1 MYKPMTMKVKLYSL
15 SVVLIALVLFSC
27 RSAKKMY
34 EKGNYDEA
42 VELAAKKLQKKPNDH
57 ETIDVLRNAYRF
69 AVEDHEARI
78 RNNAESNNDLRWEW
92 TYHEYVQLQ
101 RLYEAVRRTPS
112 VFDVVKPIDYSS
124 YVTTFQEEAAKAR
137 YERGMLLMANNDR
150 QGYKQAYYEF
160 EKALNFMPGD
170 LVVRERMK
178 EAYESAVTNVIV
190 LPVTRT
196 GFQFSSN
203 NPYNYGNFDQE
214 LLRYLASNNRHSFLR
229 FYSPQQANN
238 GNVRTDE
245 VVEMRFNSID
255 PGRYRDQRSSYE
267 VSKQVVVKE
276 TVYSADSV
284 VKEWATVKARVTRTR
299 RTLKADGSLQVVFR
313 DYQDRRLWSDAYRGE
328 YNWVTEFASFTGD
341 ARALGEADQ
350 KLVNQREE
358 FPPREREIIQIIMD
372 EIQRKA
378 ECGIK
383 DYFERREF

>member
-15 SVVLIALVLFSC
+15 TVVLIALVLFSC

-69 AVEDHEARI
+69 AVEDHESRI

-101 RLYEAVRRTPS
+101 RLYDAIRRTPS
-112 VFDVVKPIDYSS
+112 VFDIVKPMDYSS
-124 YVTTFQEEAAKAR
+124 YVTTYQEEAAKAR
-137 YERGMLLMANNDR
+137 YERGMLLMANNDKP
-150 QGYKQAYYEF
+150 GYKQAYYEF
-160 EKALNFMPGD
+160 QKALSFMPGD

-178 EAYESAVTNVIV
+178 EAYESAVTNVIL

-229 FYSPQQANN
+229 FYSPLQANN

-255 PGRYRDQRSSYE
+255 PGRYRDQRNSYE

-313 DYQDRRLWSDAYRGE
+313 DYNDRRLWSDAYRGE

-341 ARALGEADQ
+341 ARALSEADQ

-378 ECGIK
+378 ESGIR